1 MTKETPENV
10 FQDLEWH
17 DAILLDVRI
26 DRRDPGR
33 RDEVV
38 LTIEWTDGV
47 QQDLRFTGCY
57 EFHAQMNFGIIA
69 LESIR
74 DANCVDDSEDLRA
87 VKERWVESGFD
98 FSSLRE
104 FEITMNSTASVL
116 RILACGLEIS
126 SHDAGLSD

>member
-57 EFHAQMNFGIIA
+57 EFHAQMNFGMVV
-69 LESIR
+69 LESILE
-74 DANCVDDSEDLRA
+74 ASCVQDSKELRA
-87 VKERWVESGFD
+87 VKEQWSQMSFD
-98 FSSLRE
+98 FSLLRA